1 MGSICCVQTALLWR
15 EGAATGHKTTRQDS
29 KTWSITNLGSE
40 ESQQFVPAHHLTD
53 RLQHHVV
60 CWCRRSCMVSLG
72 ALQLHGIH
80 SRLTEAVMSVD
91 VVEVQVYCAMVSL
104 HHLDDAVLDA

>member
-1 MGSICCVQTALLWR
+1 
-15 EGAATGHKTTRQDS
+15 
-29 KTWSITNLGSE
+29 
-40 ESQQFVPAHHLTD
+40 
-53 RLQHHVV
+53 
-60 CWCRRSCMVSLG
+60 MVSLG

-104 HHLDDAVLDA
+104 HHLDDVDCLEMSSVRL